1 MTMTTCMAGRRLQA
15 AMVGRLVVVAFV
27 LHWAWEAT
35 HAVAFV
41 ESAGPFLFRLRHCLP
56 MAGIDAVWT
65 LGLWA
70 LVGGLSTSGRP
81 IPGRLV
87 ALGSLGA
94 LTAILLERSALA
106 EHRWTYNALMPVLPV
121 LDVGLW
127 PVLQMIAVP
136 VVSVWLS
143 RRSSPKGR

>member
-1 MTMTTCMAGRRLQA
+1 MATPMTRSLAQAG
-15 AMVGRLVVVAFV
+15 MVGRLVVVAFV

-35 HAVAFV
+35 HAVAFA

-56 MAGIDAVWT
+56 MAATDAVWT

-70 LVGGLSTSGRP
+70 LVGGLSASGRP
-81 IPGRLV
+81 TPRRLV
-87 ALGSLGA
+87 ALGILGA

-121 LDVGLW
+121 LGVGLW
-127 PVLQMIAVP
+127 PVLQMTAVP
-136 VVSVWLS
+136 VVSAWLS
-143 RRSSPKGR
+143 RR

>member
-1 MTMTTCMAGRRLQA
+1 MTTYMAGRRVQA
-15 AMVGRLVVVAFV
+15 AMVCRLVVVAFV
-27 LHWAWEAT
+27 LHWAWEVT

-70 LVGGLSTSGRP
+70 LVGGLSASGRP
-81 IPGRLV
+81 TSRRLV
-87 ALGSLGA
+87 ALGILGG
-94 LTAILLERSALA
+94 LTAILLERLALA
-106 EHRWTYNALMPVLPV
+106 GHRWTYNALMPVLPV

-143 RRSSPKGR
+143 RRSPPEGR